1 MGERNVPII
10 RSRFLVLCRQ
20 KLLYNPQA
28 QNLGQR
34 CLDCWRKGRYIIP
47 MKTVKR
53 RTASIVLALC
63 IGMGL
68 FACKKDTENTTP
80 ETNSEENVAGNQWIY
95 EQMASYYFWTDKLP
109 SETNTDQ
116 TLEPESYF
124 NSLLNTYDATSNP
137 DGDRFSY
144 FSSDAATL
152 EAALNGESLTTGMQ
166 FRLFYRDDARVNII
180 AQVLY
185 VLKGSPAATAGFKR
199 GDVFTKV
206 NGTTLTV
213 NNYVELL
220 YGSATSYSFTLGTV
234 SSSNTIEDTSTTL
247 AVTATTFQ
255 EDPVF
260 LDSTYTVNGKK
271 VGYLIY
277 NQFVSSPNNSS
288 SNEYDNHLRQI
299 FGNFKS
305 AGVQELILDLRYNP
319 GGSGSTAINLASLIV
334 KYSGASQIFYKEE
347 YNSLLNQYLQQQYG
361 SDVFNAYF
369 TNEANNIGNQISKVT
384 ILTSEWTA
392 SASELVIN
400 GLKPYMTVNLI
411 GETTYGKNVGSTT
424 LTDDSG
430 KYSFALQPII
440 VKVYNSLG
448 ASDYTGGFTPNTS
461 LSEPFTLYALGNTQE
476 TLLNAA
482 LYGTSTS
489 GRQSAGVSNV
499 SSSITQKAIF
509 GKLLIRD
516 KDAAVKAFLKKQ
528 TSVL

>member
-1 MGERNVPII
+1 M
-10 RSRFLVLCRQ
+10 
-20 KLLYNPQA
+20 
-28 QNLGQR
+28 
-34 CLDCWRKGRYIIP
+34 
-47 MKTVKR
+47 KR
-53 RTASIVLALC
+53 RTAPLLLALC
-63 IGMGL
+63 LGMGL
-68 FACKKDTENTTP
+68 FACKKNTEDATP
-80 ETNSEENVAGNQWIY
+80 DTNSKEHVAGNQWIY

-109 SETNTDQ
+109 SEANTDQ

-124 NSLLNTYDATSNP
+124 TSLLNTYNATSNP

-144 FSSDAATL
+144 FSPDAATL

-166 FRLFYRDDARVNII
+166 FRLFYRDNARVNIVG
-180 AQVLY
+180 QVLY
-185 VLKGSPAATAGFKR
+185 VLKGSPAAAAGFKR

-206 NGTTLTV
+206 NGTTLTTT
-213 NNYVELL
+213 NYESLL
-220 YGSATSYSFTLGTV
+220 YGSTTSYSFTLGTV
-234 SSSNTIEDTSTTL
+234 STSNTIEDTSTTL

-271 VGYLIY
+271 VGYLVY

-288 SNEYDNHLRQI
+288 SNAYDNHLRQI
-299 FGNFKS
+299 FGDFKS

-319 GGSGSTAINLASLIV
+319 GGSGATATTLASLIV
-334 KYSGASQIFYKEE
+334 KYSGATQIFYKEE
-347 YNSLLNQYLQQQYG
+347 YNSQMNQYLQQQYG
-361 SDVFNAYF
+361 SDAFNAYF
-369 TNEANNIGNQISKVT
+369 TNESNNVGNQISKVT

-424 LTDDSG
+424 LTDDTG

-448 ASDYTGGFTPNTS
+448 ASDYTAGFTPNTS
-461 LSEPFTLYALGNTQE
+461 LSEPFNLYALGNTQE

-482 LYGTSTS
+482 LYGTSTG
-489 GRQSAGVSNV
+489 GRQAAGVASL
-499 SSSITQKAIF
+499 SSSITKKATF

-516 KDAAVKAFLKKQ
+516 KDTAVKSFMKKR